1 LAKYEHRRLGMQE
14 IRVDKHLRLRADL
27 IKKAKEIL
35 KTETESETVEKAL
48 SFIVA
53 EAEIRQA
60 IKEMKD
66 IGGVE
71 KVYD

>member
-1 LAKYEHRRLGMQE
+1 MQE
-14 IRVDKHLRLRADL
+14 IRVDKYLKLRADL

>member
-1 LAKYEHRRLGMQE
+1 MNIGDSMKEM
-14 IRVDKHLRLRADL
+14 RVDKHLKLRADL

-53 EAEIRQA
+53 EAEMRQA

-66 IGGVE
+66 IGGIE
-71 KVYD
+71 EVYD

>member
-1 LAKYEHRRLGMQE
+1 MKEM
-14 IRVDKHLRLRADL
+14 RVDKHLKLRPDL

-53 EAEIRQA
+53 EAEMRQA

-71 KVYD
+71 EVCD

>member
-1 LAKYEHRRLGMQE
+1 MKEM
-14 IRVDKHLRLRADL
+14 RVDKHLKLSPDL

-53 EAEIRQA
+53 EAEMRQA
-60 IKEMKD
+60 IKEIKD

>member
-1 LAKYEHRRLGMQE
+1 MQE

>member
-1 LAKYEHRRLGMQE
+1 MKEM
-14 IRVDKHLRLRADL
+14 RVDKHLKLRADL

>member
-1 LAKYEHRRLGMQE
+1 MLKYGDSMKEM
-14 IRVDKHLRLRADL
+14 RVDKHLKLRADL

-53 EAEIRQA
+53 EAEMRQA

-66 IGGVE
+66 IGGIE
-71 KVYD
+71 EVYD

>member
-1 LAKYEHRRLGMQE
+1 MKEM
-14 IRVDKHLRLRADL
+14 RVDKHLKLSPDL

-53 EAEIRQA
+53 EAEMRQA

-71 KVYD
+71 EVYD

>member
-1 LAKYEHRRLGMQE
+1 MK
-14 IRVDKHLRLRADL
+14 VDKHLKLRADL

-35 KTETESETVEKAL
+35 KTGTESETVEKAL

-53 EAEIRQA
+53 EAEIRQV
-60 IKEMKD
+60 IREMRD
-66 IGGVE
+66 TGGVE

>member
-1 LAKYEHRRLGMQE
+1 MKE
-14 IRVDKHLRLRADL
+14 IRVDKHLKLRADL

-35 KTETESETVEKAL
+35 KTKTESETVEKAL

-53 EAEIRQA
+53 EAEIRQV
-60 IKEMKD
+60 IRKMKD

-71 KVYD
+71 EVYD

>member
-1 LAKYEHRRLGMQE
+1 MQE
-14 IRVDKHLRLRADL
+14 IRVDKHLKLRADL

-53 EAEIRQA
+53 EAEIRQV
-60 IKEMKD
+60 IREMKD

>member
-1 LAKYEHRRLGMQE
+1 MNIGDSMKEM
-14 IRVDKHLRLRADL
+14 RVDKHLKLRADL

-53 EAEIRQA
+53 EAEMRQA
-60 IKEMKD
+60 IKEIKD
-66 IGGVE
+66 IGGIE
-71 KVYD
+71 EVYD

>member
-1 LAKYEHRRLGMQE
+1 MNIGDSMKE
-14 IRVDKHLRLRADL
+14 IRVDKHLKLRADL

-53 EAEIRQA
+53 EAEMRQA

-71 KVYD
+71 EVYD

>member
-1 LAKYEHRRLGMQE
+1 MNIGDSMKEM
-14 IRVDKHLRLRADL
+14 RVDKHLKLRADL

-53 EAEIRQA
+53 EAEMRQA

-66 IGGVE
+66 IGGIE
-71 KVYD
+71 ELYD